1 MRGMSEIDK
10 ATVWA
15 VCLNM
20 RLFCLLEYLRDLDQ
34 TPARSQSDEQ
44 IHQYLRELLDANPAT
59 VLDSQ

>member
-1 MRGMSEIDK
+1 MRAMSEMDK

-34 TPARSQSDEQ
+34 ASAHSRADEQ
-44 IHQYLRELLDANPAT
+44 IAEYLHELLDANPAI
-59 VLDSQ
+59 VLGGE